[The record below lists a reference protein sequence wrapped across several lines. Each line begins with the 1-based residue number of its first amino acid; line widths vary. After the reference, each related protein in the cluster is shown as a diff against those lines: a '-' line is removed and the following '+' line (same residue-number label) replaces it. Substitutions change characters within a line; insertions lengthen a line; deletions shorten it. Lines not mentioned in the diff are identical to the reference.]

1 VSLVVW
7 RIVQRRLASHAFSGD
22 GARRYG
28 GRWNSPGIAVVYTA
42 QSQSLAAL
50 EILVHIDSGELLQ
63 NYNAIPITVDE
74 SLIMRTD
81 ASTLPRNWR
90 AYPSTKAT
98 RLLGDTWLIEEKT
111 AVLQV
116 PSAVIPTES
125 NFLLNPG
132 HRDFCKLTAGKSIAF
147 KFDSR
152 LARNSRS

>member
-7 RIVQRRLASHAFSGD
+7 RIVQRRLASHALSGD

-28 GRWNSPGIAVVYTA
+28 GGWNSPGIAVIYTA

-50 EILVHIDSGELLQ
+50 EILVHVDSEELLQ
-63 NYNAIPITVDE
+63 NYLAIPITVDE
-74 SLIMRTD
+74 SVIQRID
-81 ASTLPRNWR
+81 AAKLPRNWR

-98 RLLGDTWLIEEKT
+98 RLLGDTWLIEERS

-132 HRDFCKLTAGKSIAF
+132 HRDFCKLTAGKPIGF

-152 LARNSRS
+152 LARSSRV